1 MAETN
6 DLKSLQC
13 RFESDQ
19 GYVSEKHLI
28 FENDIRGPFPTGT
41 ESIYLGMGCFWGAEK
56 KLWVAPGVVCTAVG
70 YMGGHGEDPLY
81 PVVCTG
87 TTGHAEIVRVVFD
100 PTKTSVYN
108 ILKIFWENHD
118 PTQGNRQGNDI
129 GTQYRSAIYWT
140 NSDQERVALETARVY
155 NEVLLSKGFDPVT
168 TELESA
174 EGKIFWYAEE
184 YHQQYLIKN
193 PNGYDCHAH
202 TGIDLPEIA

>member
-19 GYVSEKHLI
+19 GYVSEIHLI
-28 FENDIRGPFPTGT
+28 FGNDIRGPFPAGT

-70 YMGGHGEDPLY
+70 YMGGHTENPLY
-81 PVVCTG
+81 PEVKTS
-87 TTGHAEIVRVVFD
+87 TTGHAETVLVVFD

-140 NSDQERVALETARVY
+140 NSEQERVALEAARVY
-155 NEVLLSKGFDPVT
+155 NEVLLSKGFDPIT
-168 TELESA
+168 TQLESA

-202 TGIDLPEIA
+202 TGIDLPEIV